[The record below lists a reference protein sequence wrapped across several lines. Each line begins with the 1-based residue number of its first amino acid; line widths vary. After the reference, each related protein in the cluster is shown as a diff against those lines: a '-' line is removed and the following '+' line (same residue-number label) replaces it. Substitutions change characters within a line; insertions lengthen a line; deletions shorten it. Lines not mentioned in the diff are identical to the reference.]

1 MLGTV
6 LRIFRDDI
14 RSVGR
19 RFFALAIIVAISALP
34 ALYAWVN
41 IYANG
46 NPYANT
52 GGIKI
57 AVASVDPGI
66 DLEDGTHVNMAE
78 EVFEDLKKSDK
89 IGWQFPGSAGEA
101 IDGVESGEYY
111 AAIVFENNFTY
122 NMYNFEQALLD
133 QKAPITYYENAKKN
147 AVASKIT
154 ETAAG
159 NVQESIKTKYLETVF
174 GIIFDDTNELADE
187 IKDGDTADSVIAQL
201 KALRNSLRDYDAA
214 ISAFTRKSGSIH
226 SGIASAGKKLD
237 KTRKTAGESAS
248 SAGSDLTK
256 ARSTL
261 VVLQKMLEEREQKI
275 DQQIADLEAAL
286 NKLNVGTLT
295 PEETAALEQQAQEQA
310 NALKSDLEG
319 LLASFPA
326 DSDNAT
332 VKAIRATLE
341 SMISDVDTI
350 SGAVSN
356 ASVTSVLMKELQKL
370 NDASLAGSLESFV
383 STMDRTLD
391 LMEPLMESMSVMLD
405 DIDPVLDS
413 ADETISDLNASL
425 LQMQKMFRA
434 TADKVDD
441 IIEKVEAAADDD
453 KLSLLVD
460 LLGGDPAEYA
470 RFFSSLV
477 DVEVEEVYSVA
488 SYGAAMAPF
497 YSVLAIW
504 VGGVILVSILKT
516 HIDRKKY
523 PGVTEAQ
530 AFFGRFLLFFFIGQA
545 QAAIIVAGDIFLL
558 HCEPVQPW
566 LMWLAAA
573 VASFVFVMLI
583 YALTLSFGDIGKAMV
598 VVIMVLQ
605 IAGSSGSYPIEIL
618 PVVFGKIYKFF
629 PFPYAINAMR
639 EGLCG
644 TYGNAFIGYIAELL
658 IFAVVALAIGL
669 FVRKPFIAMN
679 DFVAEK
685 LEETEVL

>member
-1 MLGTV
+1 MGTV

>member
-1 MLGTV
+1 MKTV

-14 RSVGR
+14 VSVCR
-19 RFFALAIIVAISALP
+19 RFFALAIIVAISFLP

-66 DLEDGTHVNMAE
+66 DLEDGTHVNMAD
-78 EVFEDLKKSDK
+78 EVAADLKKSDK
-89 IGWQFPGSAGEA
+89 IGWQFPDSAEEA
-101 IDGVESGEYY
+101 IAGVESGEYY

-133 QKAPITYYENAKKN
+133 SKAPITYYENAKKN

-154 ETAAG
+154 ETAAQ
-159 NVQESIKTKYLETVF
+159 NVQESIKTRYLETVF

-187 IKDGDTADSVIAQL
+187 IRDGDTADAVISQL
-201 KALRNSLRDYDAA
+201 KDLRNTLRAYDSA
-214 ISAFTRKSGSIH
+214 ISAFTGKSSSVH
-226 SGIASAGKKLD
+226 SGIKDTEKKLEN
-237 KTRKTAGESAS
+237 TRRTAGESAS
-248 SAGSDLTK
+248 DAAGDLAT

-261 VVLQKMLEEREQKI
+261 VVLQKVLEEREKKI
-275 DQQIADLEAAL
+275 EKERKELETIINRL
-286 NKLNVGTLT
+286 NSSGLT
-295 PEETAALEQQAQEQA
+295 PAQREELEKQAREKA
-310 NALKSDLEG
+310 NVLKADLEG
-319 LLASFPA
+319 LMVSFPE
-326 DSDNAT
+326 DSDSAA
-332 VKAIRATLE
+332 VKAVRATLA
-341 SMISDVDTI
+341 SMISDVEAI
-350 SGAVSN
+350 SGAVSDPT
-356 ASVTSVLMKELQKL
+356 VTAALMEELKKL
-370 NDASLAGSLESFV
+370 SQVSLAESV
-383 STMDRTLD
+383 EAMIKTIDRTLD
-391 LMEPLMESMSVMLD
+391 LMEPLMVSMSAMLD
-405 DIDPVLDS
+405 DIGPVLDS
-413 ADETISDLNASL
+413 ADDTVSDLNASL
-425 LQMQKMFRA
+425 LQMQKLFRA
-434 TADKVDD
+434 TADKVDN
-441 IIEKVEAAADDD
+441 IIKKVEAASEDD
-453 KLSLLVD
+453 KLDLLVE
-460 LLGGDPAEYA
+460 LLGGDPGEYA
-470 RFFSSLV
+470 KFFSALV
-477 DVEVEEVYSVA
+477 DVDVEEVYSVA

-516 HIDRKKY
+516 HIDRRKY
-523 PGVTEAQ
+523 PAVTEAQ
-530 AFFGRFLLFFFIGQA
+530 AFFGRFLLFFLIGQA

-558 HCEPVQPW
+558 HCEPVHPW

-583 YALTLSFGDIGKAMV
+583 YALTLSFGDIGKAMGV
-598 VVIMVLQ
+598 VVMVLQ

-644 TYGNAFIGYIAELL
+644 TYGSAFIGYIAELL
-658 IFAVVALAIGL
+658 IFAVLALAIGL

-679 DFVAEK
+679 DFVSEK
-685 LEETEVL
+685 IEETEVL